1 MVWKFHRALSL
12 VMGRSLWGL
21 CRLLMEFFGF
31 RVAIRGRVGGYAVL
45 CDISLCLLVCFFGFE
60 MGVVRFLILF
70 VLVLDAMSW
79 IRFLMIYVV
88 VCFPLSSDFHFWCL
102 GGCGHLLSLG
112 LLLLVSSFQF
122 VGGVDGLTAAVAM
135 MMVIIAAVLLNS
147 L

>member
-45 CDISLCLLVCFFGFE
+45 CDISLCLLVNFFGFM
-60 MGVVRFLILF
+60 MGVVRLLIFF

-79 IRFLMIYVV
+79 MLFLMICVV

-135 MMVIIAAVLLNS
+135 MMVIIAVALLSS

>member
-45 CDISLCLLVCFFGFE
+45 CDISLCLLVSFFGFE
-60 MGVVRFLILF
+60 MGVVRLLILF

-79 IRFLMIYVV
+79 IRFLMICVV

-135 MMVIIAAVLLNS
+135 MMVIIAVVLLSS